1 MSKPKGPRA
10 EPARVIGIETEFGC
24 LVRDSALGAP
34 ESVVETVKD
43 FAFLEKRIGLID
55 LHSRNYAFEPARSGG
70 FLLNGGRLYVDEVGS
85 HEEYATPECRSVFDA
100 AAHDRAG
107 RVILQSLLDE
117 LGYSERVSF
126 HNNSIDHFGGHTFG
140 CHENYLVTADE
151 DLYTTGMQVLL
162 PFLVTRQIFAGVGR
176 VGGHRLNR
184 SDFRKNVMRLGEYEV
199 DYAWVDNLYGVE
211 LDDSVRFQLSQRADH
226 IIRTVS
232 GRVRFNR
239 AIVNP
244 KHDTF
249 FEYGNRHRLHLLF
262 GEANMSEYA
271 NVLKLGTTSIVL
283 ELLESGLIPEEVR
296 LANPLGAL
304 KAVSRDQTLR
314 WPVRRADGTTIGA
327 IDVQREYL
335 RLALLDLAGRDSETD
350 WILREWE
357 ETLDALEADPLS
369 TSDRLDW
376 AMKRR
381 LLEEFV
387 AETGARWDDD
397 VLQSLDLEYHNLNP
411 RTGLYYGLE
420 QEGLVRRVL
429 SDKAISAAVNSP
441 PSDTRA
447 LGRARAIAGIMFSTC
462 DTYVI
467 DWDVVHTD
475 RRRFLPMPDPLCSY
489 AEEAGAFVRDLYA
502 C

>member
-1 MSKPKGPRA
+1 
-10 EPARVIGIETEFGC
+10 
-24 LVRDSALGAP
+24 
-34 ESVVETVKD
+34 
-43 FAFLEKRIGLID
+43 
-55 LHSRNYAFEPARSGG
+55 
-70 FLLNGGRLYVDEVGS
+70 
-85 HEEYATPECRSVFDA
+85 
-100 AAHDRAG
+100 
-107 RVILQSLLDE
+107 
-117 LGYSERVSF
+117 
-126 HNNSIDHFGGHTFG
+126 
-140 CHENYLVTADE
+140 
-151 DLYTTGMQVLL
+151 
-162 PFLVTRQIFAGVGR
+162 
-176 VGGHRLNR
+176 
-184 SDFRKNVMRLGEYEV
+184 
-199 DYAWVDNLYGVE
+199 
-211 LDDSVRFQLSQRADH
+211 
-226 IIRTVS
+226 
-232 GRVRFNR
+232 
-239 AIVNP
+239 
-244 KHDTF
+244 
-249 FEYGNRHRLHLLF
+249 
-262 GEANMSEYA
+262 MSEYA
-271 NVLKLGTTSIVL
+271 NVLKMGTTSIVL

-296 LANPLGAL
+296 LARPLNAL
-304 KAVSRDQTLR
+304 KSVSRDQTLR
-314 WPVRRADGTTIGA
+314 WPVRRADGTTMGA

-335 RLALLDLAGRDSETD
+335 RLALLHLAGRDPETD

-381 LLEEFV
+381 LLEDFV

-502 C
+502 S